1 MRARTSC
8 AIKDQRCP
16 SKKKTVESSATS
28 WHPLPLATASQLRS
42 RLFMYPD
49 DFDRSQF
56 DVTLSLYGVRVPKQ
70 DVANLATRLRRCN
83 ALFDRPRL
91 RSVVECDSDEVRLV
105 LLREECGAGACCEV

>member
-1 MRARTSC
+1 MR
-8 AIKDQRCP
+8 
-16 SKKKTVESSATS
+16 
-28 WHPLPLATASQLRS
+28 PLTLATASQLRS
-42 RLFMYPD
+42 RLYMSD